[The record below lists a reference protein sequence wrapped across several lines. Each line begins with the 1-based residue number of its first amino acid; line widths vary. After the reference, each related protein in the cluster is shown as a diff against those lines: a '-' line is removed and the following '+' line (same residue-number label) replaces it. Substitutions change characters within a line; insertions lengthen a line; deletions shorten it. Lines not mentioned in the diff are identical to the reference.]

1 MQLKTHSLS
10 LSLKRKTEFN
20 NIIIFD
26 HLYEQAGI
34 ANLILPYFTH
44 IIFEL
49 VASYNL
55 KLIMVF
61 TPDKNR
67 LNL

>member
-10 LSLKRKTEFN
+10 LSLSLKRKTEIN
-20 NIIIFD
+20 NIMIFD

-34 ANLILPYFTH
+34 ANLILPYFTR

-49 VASYNL
+49 VAS
-55 KLIMVF
+55 
-61 TPDKNR
+61 
-67 LNL
+67 